1 MKHFLYILLS
11 LNFWVVFLLHD
22 ATDAQLTGEVIFR
35 HSDFSQELWITNV
48 EAPHTPRRIFKHI
61 NSILGLSVQKNGNAL
76 VFFADGIGHSTEVY
90 LLDRLQRRE
99 ARQLTHQHFEVVLD
113 VSISAQGDVAIT
125 NMLSDPPEVRGLFL
139 IEKEEIAHWQPEVK
153 RLKRGEVFS
162 LDWSPDGTQI
172 AYENNNGIF
181 LFNLLTRK
189 TVRLR
194 SRRGE
199 VNPTFSPT
207 GKYLAFLR
215 KKSNAAD
222 ADKIIVISLVSLET
236 VKTIVPED
244 HTHLYGF
251 NWSPDGQY
259 IIYTTPGGGKLK
271 KLYHNWAAPLF
282 GGAPHTFLNISQK
295 GVFIFDW
302 TRAVYAVEPTHK
314 LPLLWGQLKQ
324 QNEKKLRV
332 LP

>member
-1 MKHFLYILLS
+1 MKHFLYLS
-11 LNFWVVFLLHD
+11 LFLNFWAVFLLHD
-22 ATDAQLTGEVIFR
+22 TTDAQPTGEVIFR
-35 HSDFSQELWITNV
+35 HSDFSNELWITNV
-48 EAPHTPRRIFKHI
+48 EAPRTPRRILKHI
-61 NSILGLSVQKNGNAL
+61 NSISGLSVQKNGNSL
-76 VFFADGIGHSTEVY
+76 VFLADGIGHSTSVY
-90 LLDRLQRRE
+90 LLDRLQRRPE
-99 ARQLTHQHFEVVLD
+99 ARNLTHQHFEEVLD
-113 VSISAQGDVAIT
+113 VSISAQGDVALT
-125 NMLSDPPEVRGLFL
+125 NMLSEPPEVRGLFL
-139 IEKEEIAHWQPEVK
+139 IEKEEIEHWQPKVK

-199 VNPTFSPT
+199 FDPTFSPN

-222 ADKIIVISLVSLET
+222 ADKIIVISLVSLQT

-244 HTHLYGF
+244 HTHLNGF

-259 IIYTTPGGGKLK
+259 IIYTTPGAGKLK
-271 KLYHNWAAPLF
+271 KLYHNWAAPLS
-282 GGAPHTFLNISQK
+282 GGASHTFLNISKK

-302 TRAVYAVEPTHK
+302 TRAVYVVESTHK

-324 QNEKKLRV
+324 
-332 LP
+332 